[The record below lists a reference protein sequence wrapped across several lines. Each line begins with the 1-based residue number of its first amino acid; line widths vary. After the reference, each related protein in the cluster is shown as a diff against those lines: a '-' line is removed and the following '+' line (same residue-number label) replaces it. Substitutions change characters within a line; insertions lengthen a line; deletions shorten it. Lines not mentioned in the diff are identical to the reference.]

1 MISSADPKCT
11 YSFRYS
17 NEDFLFS
24 HAYGAGMAQFSA
36 HMHDIYELLFIKKE
50 GVSYSLEGK
59 NYELPKNSLVISRPL
74 KLHSLSLKNPDDYD
88 RYCILFDGERLASDI
103 CGQISPDVDV
113 IRFDGNSLVCDL
125 FKKMDYYCEHFEE
138 ETLQV
143 VLTHLIE
150 EVLYNVVIASK
161 NFKQSSV
168 YTVNPFINAA
178 IEYMEQHITEPLTV
192 DAVCQNLHVTKSHL
206 HNLFVK
212 HLKITPK
219 KYITSKK
226 LTMAQRELR
235 SGLKPTEV
243 HMNLGFTDYTTF
255 FRDYKKYFGHAPSE
269 EIGMKIIRR
278 IES

>member
-1 MISSADPKCT
+1 MATVSDSQCT
-11 YSFRYS
+11 YFFNYS
-17 NEDFLFS
+17 TEDFLFR
-24 HAYGAGMAQFSA
+24 HAFGSGFAQFLP

-74 KLHSLSLKNPDDYD
+74 KLHSLSLKNPAEYD
-88 RYCILFDGERLASDI
+88 RYCILFDSERLSSDI
-103 CGQISPDVDV
+103 CRQISPDVDV
-113 IRFDGNSLVCDL
+113 IHFDGNSIVCDL
-125 FKKMDYYCEHFEE
+125 FKKMDYYSENFSENE
-138 ETLQV
+138 LQI
-143 VLTHLIE
+143 VLTHLTE
-150 EVLYNVVIASK
+150 EILYNVVIASK
-161 NFKQSSV
+161 NFKQSNV

-178 IEYMEQHITEPLTV
+178 IEYIERHITEPLTV
-192 DAVCQNLHVTKSHL
+192 DAVCQNLHITKSHL
-206 HNLFVK
+206 HNLFVN

-243 HMNLGFTDYTTF
+243 HLNLGFTDYTTF

-269 EIGMKIIRR
+269 EIGLEIVRT